1 MNHIK
6 QMPSTSAS
14 TAVAAVFHGLANV
27 LHAAISPLA
36 YWASMV
42 LGVFTVDALEYVFP
56 VTRTWF
62 PVLLELIVLMVDRA
76 FHGRLSTMMP
86 PWTFLAVGV
95 YFGLGMLLV
104 VFVNLY
110 GMALTLDLQPISQET
125 GLVYVMV
132 QKDVPCG
139 PYNSNWFV
147 YLVHTYLYV
156 AGFLLFQALLLG

>member
-1 MNHIK
+1 M
-6 QMPSTSAS
+6 
-14 TAVAAVFHGLANV
+14 
-27 LHAAISPLA
+27 
-36 YWASMV
+36 
-42 LGVFTVDALEYVFP
+42 
-56 VTRTWF
+56 
-62 PVLLELIVLMVDRA
+62 LMVDRA

-139 PYNSNWFV
+139 PYNSNWQ
-147 YLVHTYLYV
+147 LGSV
-156 AGFLLFQALLLG
+156 AMALGQHVL